1 MTKEMKIIIA
11 ANIWLLL
18 QNIQHDKLKFYF

>member
-1 MTKEMKIIIA
+1 MTKEMKVIIA

-18 QNIQHDKLKFYF
+18 QKIQHDKLKFYF